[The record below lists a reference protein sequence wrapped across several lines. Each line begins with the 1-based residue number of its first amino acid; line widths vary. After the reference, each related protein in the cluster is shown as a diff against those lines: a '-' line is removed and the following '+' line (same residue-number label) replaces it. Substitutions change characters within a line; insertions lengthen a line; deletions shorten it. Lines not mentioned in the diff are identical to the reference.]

1 MKRKLVL
8 RWAGLVA
15 AAVFLIT
22 QVGCD
27 KKTAKEEEGSPAV
40 EESVDVS
47 NEEYVAVHA
56 LSSYPMFVDNDHV
69 ALKQF
74 GEEYGVKVTIAGP
87 EEWDM
92 DAFARTI
99 EEVAARKPTGMIV
112 YGFSPAL
119 KSAIDHAV
127 DMGIPVVCADADVPD
142 SKRLAFVGTNWYEV
156 GRTHAREMARLT
168 GGKGKV
174 AVIMIIGMD
183 IFQEALRGYKEEIAK
198 YPDMKLVDVF
208 DDQASVENVTKI
220 TSEILTT
227 YPYIAGISGF
237 DGASPGIG
245 AAIKESGKTGQ
256 IKVTAQDVDPP
267 QVKHL
272 EDGVFQ
278 VLVGQ
283 KRKLFSYYSAKF
295 LYDYI
300 HSPIEISVNDKG
312 AGISNIPVRVD
323 TGLFL
328 VTPENVKAFK
338 GEE

>member
-1 MKRKLVL
+1 MRGKIFF
-8 RWAGLVA
+8 RWIIVSAAVVFLVA
-15 AAVFLIT
+15 
-22 QVGCD
+22 QVGWC
-27 KKTAKEEEGSPAV
+27 KKRAKEDEATSVAV
-40 EESVDVS
+40 EAVDVS
-47 NEEYVAVHA
+47 NEEYVAVMA

-69 ALKQF
+69 SLKQF

-99 EEVAARKPTGMIV
+99 EEVAARKPTAMIV

-142 SKRLAFVGTNWYEV
+142 SKRLCFVGTNWYNV
-156 GRTHAREMARLT
+156 GKVHAREMARLT
-168 GGKGKV
+168 GGKGRV
-174 AVIMIIGMD
+174 AVIMIVGMD
-183 IFQEALRGYKEEIAK
+183 IFQEALQGYQDELAN
-198 YPDMKLVDVF
+198 YPDMELVDVF
-208 DDQASVENVTKI
+208 DDQSSVENVTKI
-220 TSEILTT
+220 TSEILTA
-227 YPYIAGISGF
+227 YPDIAGISGF

-245 AAIKESGKTGQ
+245 AAIKESGRAGD

-272 EDGVFQ
+272 EDGVFH

-283 KRKLFSYYSAKF
+283 KRKLFSYYSAKL

-300 HSPIEISVNDKG
+300 HSPVEVSVNDEG
-312 AGISNIPVRVD
+312 VGISSIPERVD
-323 TGLFL
+323 TGIFL
-328 VTPENVKAFK
+328 ITPENVKAFK
-338 GEE
+338 GE